1 MAILKAIKY
10 SAESGFKPLSHTA
23 SGLGIVLNYATQGE
37 KTKDENEVVNHVSG
51 IKCNPMFAKDEFLA
65 TKTIYAKRDG
75 VMFYHYVQSFAE
87 DDDITPEE
95 AHQIGLEFAEKAWPD
110 YEVVVAT
117 HTDTHCLHNHFII
130 NSVNSVTGEKYRTN
144 YSHLRELREISD
156 EICLEHGLG
165 IITPKKEKKT
175 SGGPDNKEYQS
186 AKKGESWKFRLRST
200 IKRAMEKCGTKEA
213 FIKYMNAAGY
223 EVRWD
228 DSHKNIKYTC
238 KKEKKYKNGKY
249 REVNDDKLSDEKYL
263 KGNMENEFEI
273 RKKDE
278 YGRAYGAE
286 SGERRSDKRD
296 YADGDI
302 RKSRSETDGSFGAGR
317 DDFGADQTD
326 KERTEYSGNRGRSS
340 NVHGGTKGDCGTEK
354 SEFGSGMGEE
364 TRRTETG
371 WESERK
377 AYRKHRESYKSQHR
391 GTHRGDKQSMWESG
405 ADSIRRNTG
414 SRVGLGLLS
423 LASIIEADNK
433 TKEEIE
439 AEERARIAAG
449 NFGAVA
455 GTLIGIAME
464 KMKNNEPSE
473 NEYEEAYEDENIEN
487 DEEEESTGFY
497 ISM

>member
-1 MAILKAIKY
+1 MAILKAISY
-10 SAESGFKPLSHTA
+10 SNDGGKPLSHTT
-23 SGLGIVLNYATQGE
+23 SGLGIVLNYAMKGE

-51 IKCNPMFAKDEFLA
+51 IKCNLMFAKDEFLA

-95 AHQIGLEFAEKAWPD
+95 AHKIGLEFAEKAWPD

-144 YSHLRELREISD
+144 YSHLRELRGISD

-165 IITPKKEKKT
+165 VITPKKEKKT

-213 FIKYMNAAGY
+213 FIKYMSAAGY

-228 DSHKNIKYTC
+228 DKHKNIKYICT
-238 KKEKKYKNGKY
+238 KEKKYKNGKY
-249 REVNDDKLSDEKYL
+249 PECNDDKLSDEKYL

-286 SGERRSDKRD
+286 SERRGGD
-296 YADGDI
+296 YSGESGSGDT
-302 RKSRSETDGSFGAGR
+302 RRSTDGNAKYSSENTENHKADTERDGR
-317 DDFGADQTD
+317 YSRGEFRAEEEESDT
-326 KERTEYSGNRGRSS
+326 RTG
-340 NVHGGTKGDCGTEK
+340 EK
-354 SEFGSGMGEE
+354 AHRNEGED
-364 TRRTETG
+364 RTG
-371 WESERK
+371 WESERE

-391 GTHRGDKQSMWESG
+391 ETHKRYKQSMREGDAISG
-405 ADSIRRNTG
+405 RLGIG
-414 SRVGLGLLS
+414 SRAGLGLLA
-423 LASIIEADNK
+423 LAPIIEDDNK

-439 AEERARIAAG
+439 AEERARLAAS
-449 NFGAVA
+449 NFGAII
-455 GTLIGIAME
+455 GLGIAATLNISE
-464 KMKNNEPSE
+464 QNEEEINE
-473 NEYEEAYEDENIEN
+473 NEEDDDFVQN
-487 DEEEESTGFY
+487 
-497 ISM
+497 M

>member
-10 SAESGFKPLSHTA
+10 TSESGFKPLSHTA

-37 KTKDENEVVNHVSG
+37 KTKEENEVVNHVSG

-87 DDDITPEE
+87 GDDITPEE
-95 AHQIGLEFAEKAWPD
+95 AHKIGLEFAEKAWPD

-130 NSVNSVTGEKYRTN
+130 NSVNSLTGEKYRTN
-144 YSHLRELREISD
+144 YSHLRELRGISD

-175 SGGPDNKEYQS
+175 SGGPSNKEYQS

-263 KGNMENEFEI
+263 KENMENEFEI
-273 RKKDE
+273 RKEDE

-286 SGERRSDKRD
+286 SERR
-296 YADGDI
+296 G
-302 RKSRSETDGSFGAGR
+302 GG
-317 DDFGADQTD
+317 
-326 KERTEYSGNRGRSS
+326 YSGESGSGATR
-340 NVHGGTKGDCGTEK
+340 GGTAGNAKHSGKNAENYQADTERDGRY
-354 SEFGSGMGEE
+354 SRGEFRAEEEESNTRTGEKA
-364 TRRTETG
+364 RRDEGENRTG

-377 AYRKHRESYKSQHR
+377 TYRKHRESYKSQHR
-391 GTHRGDKQSMWESG
+391 GTHKGDKQSMWESSF
-405 ADSIRRNTG
+405 DSIRRNTG
-414 SRVGLGLLS
+414 SRAGLGLLS
-423 LASIIEADNK
+423 LASIIEDDNK

-464 KMKNNEPSE
+464 KMKNNELNE
-473 NEYEEAYEDENIEN
+473 NDYEEAYEDENVEN
-487 DEEEESTGFY
+487 DEEEESAGFD